1 MTGKRTMAVDRN
13 VPRQVMH
20 LIRDRE
26 RALLKASTLE
36 QRGGGSVVE
45 EDREPLPH
53 GDGRISE
60 CLTRRRRNSYSEG
73 MKATVSEK
81 GQVTIPKA
89 LRNRLGIRPGAVLE
103 FEAEGGRLV
112 ARKTAQRDVLDSV
125 YGTLRMAESV
135 DEFIER
141 IRGR

>member
-1 MTGKRTMAVDRN
+1 
-13 VPRQVMH
+13 
-20 LIRDRE
+20 
-26 RALLKASTLE
+26 
-36 QRGGGSVVE
+36 
-45 EDREPLPH
+45 
-53 GDGRISE
+53 
-60 CLTRRRRNSYSEG
+60 

-103 FEAEGGRLV
+103 FEADHGRLIV
-112 ARKTAQRDVLDSV
+112 RKTAERSPVDEVW
-125 YGTLRMAESV
+125 GTLDLGEPV